1 MSDLIT
7 KYAAI
12 IAGVCVIPFFITNA
26 YLTIKL
32 RPRKYELMQLIHQ
45 SAPDKFRS
53 RALFVMEAH
62 MSWVAGSACSYI
74 WFVYPM
80 LRFAWKISADD
91 ISRWQQEIKKAL
103 GTMYPLY
110 WLSIM
115 LLNVTFAS
123 LAVFIINEYVI
134 SKLI

>member
-1 MSDLIT
+1 MISG
-7 KYAAI
+7 YAA
-12 IAGVCVIPFFITNA
+12 VIGSITGLIFFATNIF
-26 YLTIKL
+26 LTIKL
-32 RPRKYELMQLIHQ
+32 RPRKYELMQLIYQ
-45 SAPDKFRS
+45 SAPEKFRS
-53 RALFVMEAH
+53 RALLLMEAH
-62 MSWVAGSACSYI
+62 MSWVAGSAGSYI

-91 ISRWQQEIKKAL
+91 ILSWQQEIKKAL

-123 LAVFIINEYVI
+123 LAVFIINEYLI

>member
-1 MSDLIT
+1 LSDLIT

-12 IAGVCVIPFFITNA
+12 ITGVCVIPFFITNA

-32 RPRKYELMQLIHQ
+32 RPRKYELMQLIYQ
-45 SAPDKFRS
+45 SAPEKFRS
-53 RALFVMEAH
+53 RALLVMEAH

-80 LRFAWKISADD
+80 LRFAWSIPASAISQ
-91 ISRWQQEIKKAL
+91 WQSDIKKAL
-103 GTMYPLY
+103 GSIYTLY
-110 WLSIM
+110 WLSVM
-115 LLNVTFAS
+115 LLNVTFAG

-134 SKLI
+134 DKIL

>member
-1 MSDLIT
+1 
-7 KYAAI
+7 
-12 IAGVCVIPFFITNA
+12 
-26 YLTIKL
+26 
-32 RPRKYELMQLIHQ
+32 
-45 SAPDKFRS
+45 
-53 RALFVMEAH
+53 
-62 MSWVAGSACSYI
+62 MSWVAGSAGSYI

-91 ISRWQQEIKKAL
+91 ISSWQQGIKKAL